1 MRKIRTIRVSTNSNK
16 YFDILQINQ
25 FNNIL
30 ERRGVRILI
39 TVITCYNI
47 QLLEQII
54 QIPELIKFIQ
64 AYRITWNSW

>member
-1 MRKIRTIRVSTNSNK
+1 MHKIRTIRVSTNSNK
-16 YFDILQINQ
+16 YFDALQINR

-30 ERRGVRILI
+30 EHRGIRILI

-64 AYRITWNSW
+64 AYRIT

>member
-1 MRKIRTIRVSTNSNK
+1 MRKIRTIRVSTNTNK

>member
-1 MRKIRTIRVSTNSNK
+1 MYKIRTIRVSTNSNK

>member
-64 AYRITWNSW
+64 AYRIT